1 MRLRL
6 APLINNPQPSPRYT
20 GATVIGTVLTGGIAI
35 MGTIGHTAI
44 TGTITV
50 RIGAAGLGVGRIAIT
65 GTTVPTAIMGTTTVH
80 TDITVLGAVLIGAA
94 MAGIGVTGA
103 AGDIESI

>member
-6 APLINNPQPSPRYT
+6 APLINNPQPSPRFT

-44 TGTITV
+44 TGTTTVPIGAAGLGIGRIAITGITV
-50 RIGAAGLGVGRIAIT
+50 RIGAVT
-65 GTTVPTAIMGTTTVH
+65 
-80 TDITVLGAVLIGAA
+80 
-94 MAGIGVTGA
+94 AGIGDTGA
-103 AGDIESI
+103 AGNR

>member
-6 APLINNPQPSPRYT
+6 APLINNPQPSQRCI
-20 GATVIGTVLTGGIAI
+20 GAMVTGTVLTGGIAI

-50 RIGAAGLGVGRIAIT
+50 RIGAAGLGIGRIAI
-65 GTTVPTAIMGTTTVH
+65 MGITIVH
-80 TDITVLGAVLIGAA
+80 TAT
-94 MAGIGVTGA
+94 AGIGVTGA
-103 AGDIESI
+103 AGNREPI

>member
-44 TGTITV
+44 TGTTTV
-50 RIGAAGLGVGRIAIT
+50 RIAIT
-65 GTTVPTAIMGTTTVH
+65 GLTTVH
-80 TDITVLGAVLIGAA
+80 IDITVIGTVLIGAVT
-94 MAGIGVTGA
+94 AGIGDTGA
-103 AGDIESI
+103 AGNR

>member
-6 APLINNPQPSPRYT
+6 APLINNPQPSQRYI

-35 MGTIGHTAI
+35 MGTIAHTAI
-44 TGTITV
+44 TGTTTV

-65 GTTVPTAIMGTTTVH
+65 GTTTGR
-80 TDITVLGAVLIGAA
+80 TDITVLGAVPIGAA
-94 MAGIGVTGA
+94 TAGIGVTGA
-103 AGDIESI
+103 AGNRDPI

>member
-6 APLINNPQPSPRYT
+6 APLINNPRPSPGFT

-44 TGTITV
+44 TGITV
-50 RIGAAGLGVGRIAIT
+50 RIGAAGLGIGRIAIT
-65 GTTVPTAIMGTTTVH
+65 
-80 TDITVLGAVLIGAA
+80 DITVRIGAA
-94 MAGIGVTGA
+94 TVGIGIMGA
-103 AGDIESI
+103 AGNR

>member
-6 APLINNPQPSPRYT
+6 APLINNPQPSPRCT

-44 TGTITV
+44 TGTTTV
-50 RIGAAGLGVGRIAIT
+50 RIGAGGLGIGRIAIT
-65 GTTVPTAIMGTTTVH
+65 GTTVLTAIMG
-80 TDITVLGAVLIGAA
+80 ITVRIGAA

-103 AGDIESI
+103 AGNRQPIQRGEAATTH

>member
-6 APLINNPQPSPRYT
+6 APLINNPQPSPRCT

-44 TGTITV
+44 TGTTTV
-50 RIGAAGLGVGRIAIT
+50 RIGAAGLGIGRIAIT
-65 GTTVPTAIMGTTTVH
+65 GTTTVH
-80 TDITVLGAVLIGAA
+80 TDITVLGAVPIGAA
-94 MAGIGVTGA
+94 TAGIGVTGA
-103 AGDIESI
+103 AGNREPI

>member
-6 APLINNPQPSPRYT
+6 APLINNPLPSPMYT

-35 MGTIGHTAI
+35 TDTGHTAA
-44 TGTITV
+44 TGTIV
-50 RIGAAGLGVGRIAIT
+50 RIGIT
-65 GTTVPTAIMGTTTVH
+65 GTTVPAIMGTTTVL
-80 TDITVLGAVLIGAA
+80 TAITGITARIGAA

-103 AGDIESI
+103 AGNREPL